1 MRAPL
6 LAAIL
11 LSVVLLVANRNLLIQ
26 QECTAG
32 NSIKSSDNDLWRAPM
47 GALSR
52 TGITSLIQSS
62 HRVRAPSPEHP
73 ANAASI
79 PDNSTKSTDEDAR
92 IEQAYLEWAYAHGLF
107 KSVTVGKT
115 ANGRGIVATRPMKQ
129 KELFAIAR
137 PYIQISTANVMESD
151 VGPLLKSYPKLTQDQ
166 NLAHAIFFLHER
178 TRPRSFWKPYLDSYP
193 KSLLTPVFMNDEQLA
208 QFQGFLDVPTVKEKQ
223 NKIKELY
230 DMFKEASAH
239 PQYRSM
245 FPVPIS
251 FEDFRLM
258 YELVSTRHWGGA
270 TPFEAVLFTV
280 LEMVNHHPNA
290 YEAQRIENGAIALMA
305 DRDVVEGEE
314 VFIAYG
320 LNRSSSDILNT
331 YGFPIDWKYDF
342 VFVTTH
348 FAKMAT
354 GTAFDQRKLAAIQ
367 RFHQNNATSFAFR
380 FSYSE
385 PIPEAMLTVGRI
397 MSLSEGTFDQ
407 DLEVVLGPGKK
418 MLSLDNEQAAF
429 KYCSDTMRQLLDGY
443 PTTLKQDEDILQ
455 NEHIDYALRMAV
467 LLRSG
472 RKRIM
477 HRAVDALDER
487 WLGHLHS
494 AVVSLY

>member
-26 QECTAG
+26 QECTAT
-32 NSIKSSDNDLWRAPM
+32 NSVKSSENDLWRVPM

-62 HRVRAPSPEHP
+62 HRVRAPSPEHS
-73 ANAASI
+73 ASAASVSEA
-79 PDNSTKSTDEDAR
+79 PKSAEENAR

-115 ANGRGIVATRPMKQ
+115 ANGRGIVATRPIKY
-129 KELFAIAR
+129 KEVFAIVR
-137 PYIQISTANVMESD
+137 PYIQLSTANVMESD
-151 VGPLLKSYPKLTQDQ
+151 VGPLLKSFPKLTQDQ
-166 NLAHAIFFLHER
+166 NLPHAILFLHER

-208 QFQGFLDVPTVKEKQ
+208 QFQGFLDVQAVKEKQ
-223 NKIKELY
+223 NKIKEFY
-230 DMFKEASAH
+230 GMFKEASAH
-239 PQYRSM
+239 SQYRTM
-245 FPVPIS
+245 FPAPIS

-258 YELVSTRHWGGA
+258 YELISTRHWGGA
-270 TPFEAVLFTV
+270 TPFEATLFTV

-290 YEAQRIENGAIALMA
+290 FEAQRIENGAIALVS

-320 LNRSSSDILNT
+320 LNRSSSDIVNT

-354 GTAFDQRKLAAIQ
+354 GSALDQRKLAAIQ
-367 RFHQNNATSFAFR
+367 RFHANNATSFAFR

-385 PIPEAMLTVGRI
+385 PIAEGMLTVGRI
-397 MSLSEGTFDQ
+397 VSLTNGTFDQ
-407 DLEVVLGPGKK
+407 DVEVVLGKK
-418 MLSLDNEQAAF
+418 VLSMDNEQAAL
-429 KYCSDTMRQLLDGY
+429 KYCSDTMRQLLEVY

-455 NEHIDYALRMAV
+455 NSDIDYALRMAV

-477 HRAVDALDER
+477 QRAIDALDER
-487 WLGHLHS
+487 WLQHLHS
-494 AVVSLY
+494 ADVSLY